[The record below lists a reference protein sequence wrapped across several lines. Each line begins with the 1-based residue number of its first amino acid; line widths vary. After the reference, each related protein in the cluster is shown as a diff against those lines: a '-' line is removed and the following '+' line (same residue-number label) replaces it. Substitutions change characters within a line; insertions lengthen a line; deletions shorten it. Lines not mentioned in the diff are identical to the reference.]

1 LSITPLKRIP
11 IGGIFTIEFPLEVT
25 LIGFSVSNCIV
36 TIAGAARTIDSIST
50 LQTTPTIIKITGA
63 FPTGY
68 STPGTPF
75 TVACGGFRNPRT
87 TATTT
92 SFKVYTYDASE
103 SALER
108 GITEITAK
116 MLTTPDMNEFSVV
129 NANIK
134 NGAIDSYT
142 V

>member
-1 LSITPLKRIP
+1 LKRIP
-11 IGGIFTIEFPLEVT
+11 IGGIFSIEFPPEVT
-25 LIGFSVSNCIV
+25 LIGFSVGNCIV
-36 TIAGAARTIDSIST
+36 TIGGASKTIDTIST
-50 LQTTPTIIKITGA
+50 LQTTPTIIKISGA

-87 TATTT
+87 TATTS

-108 GITEITAK
+108 GITGITAK
-116 MLTTPDMNEFSVV
+116 MLSAPNMNEFSVV
-129 NANIK
+129 NSNIK

>member
-1 LSITPLKRIP
+1 MKRIP
-11 IGGIFTIEFPLEVT
+11 IGGIFSIEFPPEVT
-25 LIGFSVSNCIV
+25 LIGFSVGNCIV
-36 TIAGAARTIDSIST
+36 TIAGASKTIDTIST
-50 LQTTPTIIKITGA
+50 LQISPTIIKISGA

-87 TATTT
+87 TATTS

-108 GITEITAK
+108 GITGITAK
-116 MLTTPDMNEFSVV
+116 MLSAPNMNEFSVV
-129 NANIK
+129 NSNIK